1 MKTTLSIF
9 RALGTSRGKNIARHP
24 CNQSEKQT
32 NAIDFRRHRAVFQS
46 VKICQSF
53 QKSAFDPSESGGD
66 ISQAFASGGTLRRA
80 PPRPRLVASGRTR
93 LVSRSCTRATLFPSS
108 RPATRHARPL
118 AEKAELVKSMMA
130 ASARGVACPAQPRVA
145 RLSSRRATAVAPAAA
160 PTRARRARSNTV
172 EGTRGDGGSPASPPL
187 ARSPQALFKPPP
199 SATVRDRQTVRGFFS
214 LLCAVVFF
222 ARRRFESALDSPH
235 D

>member
-32 NAIDFRRHRAVFQS
+32 NAIDFRRHRSRKNLPKFS
-46 VKICQSF
+46 K
-53 QKSAFDPSESGGD
+53 KRDPSESGGD

-172 EGTRGDGGSPASPPL
+172 EGTRTG
-187 ARSPQALFKPPP
+187 
-199 SATVRDRQTVRGFFS
+199 
-214 LLCAVVFF
+214 
-222 ARRRFESALDSPH
+222 
-235 D
+235 

>member
-1 MKTTLSIF
+1 LK
-9 RALGTSRGKNIARHP
+9 KNKRDRFSKAP
-24 CNQSEKQT
+24 
-32 NAIDFRRHRAVFQS
+32 QS
-46 VKICQSF
+46 VKICPRF

-130 ASARGVACPAQPRVA
+130 ASARVACPAQPRVA

-172 EGTRGDGGSPASPPL
+172 EGTFGEGGSNAPRRPSL
-187 ARSPQALFKPPP
+187 DLRKPSFQTAAEPF
-199 SATVRDRQTVRGFFS
+199 ATVRDRQTVRGFFS

>member
-1 MKTTLSIF
+1 MLRSP
-9 RALGTSRGKNIARHP
+9 KNLP
-24 CNQSEKQT
+24 SC
-32 NAIDFRRHRAVFQS
+32 
-46 VKICQSF
+46 F
-53 QKSAFDPSESGGD
+53 QKSASASIPAKAAA
-66 ISQAFASGGTLRRA
+66 ISRQAFASRGTLRRA

-172 EGTRGDGGSPASPPL
+172 EGTRGEGGSRRLAAPRSISASPP
-187 ARSPQALFKPPP
+187 FKPPP
-199 SATVRDRQTVRGFFS
+199 
-214 LLCAVVFF
+214 F
-222 ARRRFESALDSPH
+222 ARRFATGKQSADFFSSLFCRVVVSEERRFRRALD
-235 D
+235 